1 MKIMMMIV
9 LFTAILL
16 LGLAQI
22 YLTLKKSKEIKT
34 KILASN
40 IIAARENAEKGMALR
55 ALKELIEA
63 KINKMRANLIGKN
76 RELLPIHSGV
86 IIVVACALM
95 YVNSE
100 FLQFDKLIVLVVGF
114 IATVYILYMRQVKKS
129 RRDFERDFS
138 EALNIINSS
147 VRVGRPVMQG
157 FEECA
162 QRIHS
167 DFGQEFKQILM
178 RLDIGDDPERV
189 FMESYNR
196 YPYSEFFSFV
206 ITVLINM
213 KGGGQVSEVMSRL
226 TMLISASKALDRK
239 KIAMTAEAR
248 MSVKVLVIIPVFFF
262 FFLKFL
268 APDNFEILIG
278 TDAGRCI
285 LYYAFGSI
293 LFGLFI
299 VWSMMNK
306 VG

>member
-1 MKIMMMIV
+1 MIMIV
-9 LFTAILL
+9 IFTALL
-16 LGLAQI
+16 VLGMLQI
-22 YLTLKKSKEIKT
+22 YFGLKKSKEIKN
-34 KILASN
+34 KILAAN
-40 IIAARENAEKGMALR
+40 VIATRENAEKGDSLR
-55 ALKELIEA
+55 AIVEIFKA
-63 KINKMRANLIGKN
+63 KINKLRTHLIGKN
-76 RELLPIHSGV
+76 RELLPIHAGIIIISSCV
-86 IIVVACALM
+86 ILYA
-95 YVNSE
+95 NSQ
-100 FLQFDKLIVLVVGF
+100 FLQFDNVIILIIGF
-114 IATVYILYMRQVKKS
+114 IATVYVLYMRQVKKS

-226 TMLISASKALDRK
+226 TLLISASKALDRK

-262 FFLKFL
+262 FFLKYL

-278 TDAGRCI
+278 TDAGRYI

>member
-1 MKIMMMIV
+1 MMIIIIS
-9 LFTAILL
+9 TIIIIL
-16 LGLAQI
+16 GATQI
-22 YLTLKKSKEIKT
+22 YFALKKSSEIKS
-34 KILASN
+34 KILATN
-40 IIAARENAEKGMALR
+40 IIATRENDEKGNVLR
-55 ALKELIEA
+55 DLSEVIKG
-63 KINKMRANLIGKN
+63 KIKKAHSNLIGKN
-76 RELLPIHSGV
+76 RELVPIHTGV
-86 IIVVACALM
+86 IIVVSCALL

-100 FLQFDKLIVLVVGF
+100 FLQFDNLIVLVVG
-114 IATVYILYMRQVKKS
+114 IISTIYILYMRQVKKS

-162 QRIHS
+162 QRINS
-167 DFGQEFKQILM
+167 DFGQEFRRILM

-189 FMESYNR
+189 FMEAYRR

-226 TMLISASKALDRK
+226 TQLISASKALDRK

-248 MSVKVLVIIPVFFF
+248 MSVKVLIIIPVFFF

-268 APDNFEILIG
+268 APDNFEILVG
-278 TDAGRCI
+278 TDAGRGI

-293 LFGLFI
+293 LFGLFL

>member
-1 MKIMMMIV
+1 MMIIIIS
-9 LFTAILL
+9 TIILM
-16 LGLAQI
+16 LGATQI
-22 YLTLKKSKEIKT
+22 YFSLKKSNEIKS
-34 KILASN
+34 KILATN
-40 IIAARENAEKGMALR
+40 IIATRENDDKGNVLRGLAEIIRG
-55 ALKELIEA
+55 
-63 KINKMRANLIGKN
+63 KIKKAHTNLIGKN
-76 RELLPIHSGV
+76 RELVLIHSGV
-86 IIVVACALM
+86 MVVVSCALL
-95 YVNSE
+95 YVNAE
-100 FLQFDKLIVLVVGF
+100 FLQFDKVIVLAVGI
-114 IATVYILYMRQVKKS
+114 IATIYILYMRQVKIS
-129 RRDFERDFS
+129 RRNFERDFS

-162 QRIHS
+162 QRINS
-167 DFGQEFKQILM
+167 DFGQEFRRILM

-189 FMESYNR
+189 FMEAYKR

-226 TMLISASKALDRK
+226 TQLISASKTLDRK
-239 KIAMTAEAR
+239 KTAMTAEAR

-268 APDNFEILIG
+268 APENFEILVG
-278 TDAGRCI
+278 TDAGRYI

-293 LFGLFI
+293 LFGLFL

>member
-1 MKIMMMIV
+1 MMIIIIS
-9 LFTAILL
+9 TIILIV
-16 LGLAQI
+16 GATQI
-22 YLTLKKSKEIKT
+22 YFALKKSNEIKS
-34 KILASN
+34 KILATN
-40 IIAARENAEKGMALR
+40 IIATRENDEKGNALR
-55 ALKELIEA
+55 DLSEVIKG
-63 KINKMRANLIGKN
+63 KIKKAHANLIGKN
-76 RELLPIHSGV
+76 RELVPIHTGV
-86 IIVVACALM
+86 IIVVCCALL

-100 FLQFDKLIVLVVGF
+100 FLQFDNVIVLVVG
-114 IATVYILYMRQVKKS
+114 IISTIYILYMRQVKKS

-162 QRIHS
+162 QRINS
-167 DFGQEFKQILM
+167 DFGQEFRRILM

-189 FMESYNR
+189 FMEAYKR

-226 TMLISASKALDRK
+226 TQLISASKTLDRK

-268 APDNFEILIG
+268 APENFEILVG

-293 LFGLFI
+293 IFGLFL

>member
-1 MKIMMMIV
+1 MMIIIIS
-9 LFTAILL
+9 TIILI
-16 LGLAQI
+16 LGATQI
-22 YLTLKKSKEIKT
+22 YFALKRSNEIKS
-34 KILASN
+34 KILATN
-40 IIAARENAEKGMALR
+40 IIATRENDEKGNALR
-55 ALKELIEA
+55 DLLEVIKG
-63 KINKMRANLIGKN
+63 KIKKAHSNLIGKN
-76 RELLPIHSGV
+76 RELVPVHTGV
-86 IIVVACALM
+86 IVVVSCALL

-100 FLQFDKLIVLVVGF
+100 FLQFNNLIVLVIG
-114 IATVYILYMRQVKKS
+114 IISTIYILYMRQVKKS

-162 QRIHS
+162 QRINS
-167 DFGQEFKQILM
+167 DFGQEFRRILM

-189 FMESYNR
+189 FMEAYKR

-226 TMLISASKALDRK
+226 TQLISASKTLDRK

-268 APDNFEILIG
+268 APENFEILVG
-278 TDAGRCI
+278 TDAGRYI
-285 LYYAFGSI
+285 LYYAVGSI
-293 LFGLFI
+293 LFGLFL

>member
-1 MKIMMMIV
+1 MMIIIIS
-9 LFTAILL
+9 TIILM
-16 LGLAQI
+16 LGATQI
-22 YLTLKKSKEIKT
+22 YFSLKKSNEIKS
-34 KILASN
+34 KILATN
-40 IIAARENAEKGMALR
+40 IIATRENDDKGNVLRGLAEIIRG
-55 ALKELIEA
+55 
-63 KINKMRANLIGKN
+63 KIKKAHTNLIGKN
-76 RELLPIHSGV
+76 RELVPIHSGV
-86 IIVVACALM
+86 MVVVSCALL
-95 YVNSE
+95 YVNAE
-100 FLQFDKLIVLVVGF
+100 FLQFDKVIVLAVGI
-114 IATVYILYMRQVKKS
+114 IATIYILYMRQVKIS
-129 RRDFERDFS
+129 RRNFERDFS

-162 QRIHS
+162 QRINS
-167 DFGQEFKQILM
+167 DFGQEFRRILM

-189 FMESYNR
+189 FMEAYKR

-226 TMLISASKALDRK
+226 TQLISASKTLDRK
-239 KIAMTAEAR
+239 KTAMTAEAR

-268 APDNFEILIG
+268 APENFEILVG
-278 TDAGRCI
+278 TDAGRYI

-293 LFGLFI
+293 LFGLFL